1 MVATWVAESEW
12 LKAVPMVELLVRTS
26 VDWSGQWKA
35 SMRAPGMAGWRDD
48 RSAEWRVDRS
58 ALTRVESTVG
68 AKVESLA
75 YSKVA
80 CLDMM

>member
-1 MVATWVAESEW
+1 MVVSWVAELEW
-12 LKAVPMVELLVRTS
+12 LKAVPMVELLARTS

-35 SMRAPGMAGWRDD
+35 SMKARRTAERRVD
-48 RSAEWRVDRS
+48 RSAEWRVDCS
-58 ALTRVESTVG
+58 ALKRIEWMVG

-75 YSKVA
+75 YSKVV